1 MRISGDYHLHT
12 FSSDGRATIS
22 RHLAAAKK
30 LGLSQI
36 AITDHSFQTLLCH
49 LTDKKFAAQRELI
62 ADLKNCNVDILHGVE
77 GNIVGHRL
85 DVPHSVIKKCD
96 VLIAGFHRYILP
108 KFAGEDMQWVRTNGF
123 GSRAKKEKLICQ
135 NTEAYL
141 FVMENYPVDVI
152 AHLGH
157 LAPVDFESVCNGAA
171 KHGVYIELNEKHID
185 VLGQGINAVLKSD
198 VKLILGSDAHSAKRT
213 GKFNRVEAFAKE
225 CGIPVERIYGTDG
238 RPPVFKDKRDWTY
251 GRDV

>member
-36 AITDHSFQTLLCH
+36 AITDHSFQTLLCR
-49 LTDKKFAAQRELI
+49 LNERKFAAQRERI
-62 ADLKNCNVDILHGVE
+62 AELKNGNIDILHGVE

-96 VLIAGFHRYILP
+96 VLIAGFHRFILSD
-108 KFAGEDMQWVRTNGF
+108 FAGEDGKWVRTNGF
-123 GSRAKKEKLICQ
+123 GSRAKKDKLICQ

-141 FVMENYPVDVI
+141 FVMENYPVDII

-157 LAPVDFESVCNGAA
+157 LAPVDFEAVCESAA
-171 KHGVYIELNEKHID
+171 KHGVYLELNEKHID
-185 VLGQGINAVLKSD
+185 ALTQGIDAVLKSE
-198 VKLILGSDAHSAKRT
+198 VKFIIGSDAHSAKRT
-213 GKFNRVEAFAKE
+213 GKFGGAEKFVKE
-225 CGIPVERIYGTDG
+225 HNVPIERIYGIDG
-238 RPPVFKDKRDWTY
+238 RLPVFKDKRNWTY
-251 GRDV
+251 GSDV